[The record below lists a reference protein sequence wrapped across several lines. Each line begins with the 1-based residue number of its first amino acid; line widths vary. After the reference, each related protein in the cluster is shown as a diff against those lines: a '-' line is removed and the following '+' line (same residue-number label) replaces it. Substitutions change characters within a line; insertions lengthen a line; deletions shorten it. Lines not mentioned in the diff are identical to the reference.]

1 MNLREKQRRGRKA
14 KEDELFFMKF
24 VVYEIV
30 AFFLIAVIGWLLR
43 KEPFPEAFKTGVC
56 IISLTSLIV
65 LGSHVFSELAYS
77 GWHLRRADESYPV
90 FVAIRLMVIN
100 AVLYP
105 LADERERSYFM
116 LLAPVLPW
124 LILIV
129 VATIRKW
136 KLRL

>member
-1 MNLREKQRRGRKA
+1 MA
-14 KEDELFFMKF
+14 KEDELFFMRF
-24 VVYEIV
+24 VVYEVV
-30 AFFLIAVIGWLLR
+30 AFFLLALIRWLLW
-43 KEPFPEAFKTGVC
+43 KVPFTEAFKTGVC

-65 LGSHVFSELAYS
+65 LGSHVFSELAFS
-77 GWHLRRADESYPV
+77 GWHLRRANESYAV
-90 FVAIRLMVIN
+90 FAAIRLMVIN